1 MNVALYLSLVM
12 FYIAISLI
20 VYVLIDTDE
29 YNNLIIEQSNSDYW
43 HQVFYLSKE
52 DK

>member
-1 MNVALYLSLVM
+1 MNVALYLALAF
-12 FYIAISLI
+12 FYVAFSLI

-29 YNNLIIEQSNSDYW
+29 YNNLIIEQSNQDYW
-43 HQVFYLSKE
+43 HQVFYLKE